1 MWGSGKR
8 SHSLIFDIGSDQQ
21 LLHDTISFELS
32 KNREAPMSLP
42 VRFLFSVLL
51 TVTLDGD
58 KQIGSNTKS
67 AHATH
72 AHHLHHHGGGVQLH
86 HDMLSPFLGYV
97 QIIGS
102 PFVFVNSKLQKFSFN
117 P

>member
-72 AHHLHHHGGGVQLH
+72 AHHLHHHSGGVELH
-86 HDMLSPFLGYV
+86 TMLSPFLKYV
-97 QIIGS
+97 WII
-102 PFVFVNSKLQKFSFN
+102 VLENCFVNRDLEICEIS